1 MKPLSPFPRIGFALT
16 LLVLACLPFL
26 SACSSSEKEDPAAS
40 GEAPEQQTMWL
51 GHALVHR
58 DGAAVVDSVVKPL
71 DVISLQQGD
80 VIKTI
85 GAASVSTPEEV
96 VEQFNQVKAGEEFL
110 LVIQRG
116 ELTRAAMITRPD
128 SLQAPGAEPADTST
142 AGAESTE

>member
-1 MKPLSPFPRIGFALT
+1 
-16 LLVLACLPFL
+16 
-26 SACSSSEKEDPAAS
+26 
-40 GEAPEQQTMWL
+40 MWL